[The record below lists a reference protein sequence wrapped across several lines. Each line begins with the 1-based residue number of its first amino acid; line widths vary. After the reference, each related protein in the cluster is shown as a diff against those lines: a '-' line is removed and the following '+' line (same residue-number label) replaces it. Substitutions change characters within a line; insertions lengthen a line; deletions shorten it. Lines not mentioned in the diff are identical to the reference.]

1 MKFYGKQDKT
11 FLSNFVEESF
21 LIQVT
26 DFLVINFQSWVKVL
40 DEKSIQGW
48 PSVEKGKASWVQAL
62 SKRG

>member
-26 DFLVINFQSWVKVL
+26 DFLVINFQS
-40 DEKSIQGW
+40 
-48 PSVEKGKASWVQAL
+48 
-62 SKRG
+62 